1 MQYLHRLRAALLKT
15 GILMLL
21 ACLLLTCWAS
31 YSVVKHQAQLASL
44 GISQS
49 TEDELKS
56 AAPSL
61 GISEIAKEESLL
73 STTHAWWFGSW
84 AKPLFY
90 NTDNGTLYY
99 QLDTGFANRLA
110 LQLALPLSI
119 IIGLLF
125 FSLYRRAQGL
135 HSHEQQRLL
144 ALLQDK
150 TPTQA
155 SASNAVEQHI
165 LALHQHQQTQIEQLE
180 AQLTLAQQQSLQ
192 DSMTLLGNRFAFRR
206 DLELL
211 LNSDNKLASATL
223 MIVRA
228 SALQEINQQ
237 QGFQA
242 GDQYLQ
248 DIVKLL
254 RKVLQAELSAQ
265 CYRISGT
272 DIAVL
277 LKGAPQVLAERLG
290 TAMRQEL
297 YHYQY
302 LHQLNE
308 AAYMGFTQLLTGQ
321 SAEQVLIRAD
331 LALAQA
337 QSGEPNGWSL
347 LLKQDAEQ
355 DMGESQ
361 WRARLHTMLS
371 NEEIT
376 LLVQPAQLFDRNRPG
391 YNEIYTRFPNNSG
404 GFYPAIQ
411 VFAMLQRL
419 NMSMLFEQKI
429 IEMIVQQ
436 VQGKA
441 LVNQSWAINLTPASL
456 QQSAFLIW
464 LERLLQQHKS
474 IASNLVFELDEQV
487 LQHQLMAGK
496 KLLEIIRRGGARYAI
511 SNFGQGYGSFRLLK
525 ELKPDYVKLEGELL
539 RELQF
544 DSSSQQFLRMIIDL
558 AQRLGSCVIAEG
570 VETHEQKQLLES
582 MHISGI
588 QGYLIAKPSP
598 LAEFTTLAPLSGL
611 AD

>member
-1 MQYLHRLRAALLKT
+1 MQYLHRLRSALLRA
-15 GILMLL
+15 GALMLL
-21 ACLLLTCWAS
+21 ASLLLAWWAS
-31 YSVVKHQAQLASL
+31 YSVVKHQAQLAKL
-44 GISQS
+44 GLSQGAE
-49 TEDELKS
+49 TKLTNK
-56 AAPSL
+56 APSL
-61 GISEIAKEESLL
+61 GIAQVAQEPQLL
-73 STTHAWWFGSW
+73 SPAHAWWLGTV
-84 AKPLFY
+84 AKPQSY
-90 NTDNGTLYY
+90 NIDNTELYY
-99 QLDTGFANRLA
+99 QLDTEFAHRLGA
-110 LQLALPLSI
+110 QLALVFSI
-119 IIGLLF
+119 VASLLLF
-125 FSLYRRAQGL
+125 GLYRRVQRL
-135 HSHEQQRLL
+135 QYQEQHRLL
-144 ALLQDK
+144 ALLQAS
-150 TPTQA
+150 PSQA
-155 SASNAVEQHI
+155 VATTALEQQI
-165 LALHQHQQTQIEQLE
+165 LNLYQQQQAQTEQLH
-180 AQLTLAQQQSLQ
+180 AQLITAQQQSFQ

-211 LNSDNKLASATL
+211 LNNDNKLASATL
-223 MIVRA
+223 IIVRA

-265 CYRISGT
+265 CYRISGA

-277 LKGAPQVLAERLG
+277 LKGSPQVLAERLG
-290 TAMRQEL
+290 AAMRQEL

-302 LHQLNE
+302 LHQLNS
-308 AAYMGFTQLLTGQ
+308 AAYMGFTQLLPEQ

-361 WRARLHTMLS
+361 WRARLQTML
-371 NEEIT
+371 NDEEIT
-376 LLVQPAQLFDRNRPG
+376 LLVQPAQLYDRNRLG

-436 VQGKA
+436 VQEKN
-441 LVNQSWAINLTPASL
+441 LTDQSWAINLTPASL
-456 QQSAFLIW
+456 QQNAFLIW

-474 IASNLVFELDEQV
+474 IASSLVFELDEQV
-487 LQHQLMAGK
+487 LQHQLMASK
-496 KLLEIIRRGGARYAI
+496 KLLDITRRGGARYAI

-525 ELKPDYVKLEGELL
+525 ELKPDYVKLEGELI
-539 RELQF
+539 RNLQL
-544 DSSSQQFLRMIIDL
+544 DISSQQFLRMIIDL

-570 VETHEQKQLLES
+570 VETVAQKQLLES
-582 MHISGI
+582 MHINGI

-598 LAEFTTLAPLSGL
+598 LAEFTTLAPLTGS

>member
-1 MQYLHRLRAALLKT
+1 MQYLHRLRSALLRA
-15 GILMLL
+15 GALMLL
-21 ACLLLTCWAS
+21 TSLLLAWWAS
-31 YSVVKHQAQLASL
+31 YSVVKHQAQLAEL
-44 GISQS
+44 GLSQGAE
-49 TEDELKS
+49 TKLTNK
-56 AAPSL
+56 APSL
-61 GISEIAKEESLL
+61 GIAQIAQKPQLL
-73 STTHAWWFGSW
+73 SPAHAWWLGTV
-84 AKPLFY
+84 AKPQSY
-90 NTDNGTLYY
+90 NIDNTELYY
-99 QLDTGFANRLA
+99 QLDTEFAHRLGA
-110 LQLALPLSI
+110 QLALVFSI
-119 IIGLLF
+119 VASLLLF
-125 FSLYRRAQGL
+125 GLYRRAQRL
-135 HSHEQQRLL
+135 QYQEQHRLL
-144 ALLQDK
+144 ALLQAS
-150 TPTQA
+150 PSQA
-155 SASNAVEQHI
+155 VATTALEQQI
-165 LALHQHQQTQIEQLE
+165 LSLYQQQQAQTEQLH
-180 AQLTLAQQQSLQ
+180 AQLITAQQQSFQ

-211 LNSDNKLASATL
+211 LNNDNKLASATL

-265 CYRISGT
+265 CYRISGA

-277 LKGAPQVLAERLG
+277 LKGSPQVLAERLG
-290 TAMRQEL
+290 AAMRQEF

-302 LHQLNE
+302 LHQLNS
-308 AAYMGFTQLLTGQ
+308 AAYMGFTQLLPEQ

-361 WRARLHTMLS
+361 WRARLQTML
-371 NEEIT
+371 NDEEIT
-376 LLVQPAQLFDRNRPG
+376 LLVQPAQLYDRNRLG

-436 VQGKA
+436 VQEKN
-441 LVNQSWAINLTPASL
+441 LTDQSWAINLTPASL
-456 QQSAFLIW
+456 QQNAFLIW

-474 IASNLVFELDEQV
+474 IASSLVFELDEQV
-487 LQHQLMAGK
+487 LQHQLMASK
-496 KLLEIIRRGGARYAI
+496 KLLDIIRRGGARYAI

-525 ELKPDYVKLEGELL
+525 ELKPDYVKLEGELI
-539 RELQF
+539 RNLQL
-544 DSSSQQFLRMIIDL
+544 DISSQQFLRMIIDL

-570 VETHEQKQLLES
+570 VETVAQKQLLES
-582 MHISGI
+582 MHINGI

-598 LAEFTTLAPLSGL
+598 LAEFTTLAPLTGS